1 MSIYK
6 QASRLKLRFQTE
18 KGPLSAEQLWD
29 LSIATLDKMAVALE
43 KEYEKSD
50 GKSFVRKSTEKDRVA
65 KLRFDIVLDVLTT
78 KMEEDEA
85 ARNASD
91 AKAHNEKIL
100 SLIAKKK
107 EASLENLSI
116 EELEK
121 QLIK

>member
-6 QASRLKLRFQTE
+6 QATRLKLRFQTE

-29 LSIATLDKMAVALE
+29 LSISALDKLAVALE

-65 KLRFDIVLDVLTT
+65 KLRFDIVLDVLTS

-85 ARNASD
+85 ARNASN
-91 AKAHNEKIL
+91 AKEHNEKIL
-100 SLIAKKK
+100 ALIAKKK
-107 EASLENLSI
+107 EASLEGLSI
-116 EELEK
+116 EDLEK

>member
-29 LSIATLDKMAVALE
+29 LSIASLDKLAVALE

-50 GKSFVRKSTEKDRVA
+50 GKSFVRKSTEKDKVA
-65 KLRFDIVLDVLTT
+65 KLRFDIVLDVLNT

-91 AKAHNEKIL
+91 VKAHNEKIL

-107 EASLENLSI
+107 EAAFEGLSV

-121 QLIK
+121 QIIK

>member
-6 QASRLKLRFQTE
+6 QASRLKLRFQTT

-29 LSIATLDKMAVALE
+29 LSISELDKLAVSLE
-43 KEYEKSD
+43 EAFEKSN
-50 GKSFVRKSTEKDRVA
+50 GKSFVVKKSDKDKIA
-65 KLRFDIVLDVLTT
+65 KLRFDIALDVLTT

-91 AKAHNEKIL
+91 TKAHNEKIL
-100 SLIAKKK
+100 ALIAKKK
-107 EASLENLSI
+107 EASLESMSV

-121 QLIK
+121 MMK